1 MLDFLEQLAPIQ
13 IVGLVSCRTDIE
25 PMYLKR
31 GYKLERRDVI
41 TDHIPQEHLTR
52 IDVDLCVMV
61 KNTLKL
67 DLPQTYGL
75 SGDPQ

>member
-31 GYKLERRDVI
+31 GYKIERRDPI
-41 TDHIPQEHLTR
+41 TDHISKEHLTR
-52 IDVDLCVMV
+52 MDVDFCVMV
-61 KNTLKL
+61 RNTSKL
-67 DLPQTYGL
+67 DLPQPYGL
-75 SGDPQ
+75 SGDLE